1 MNGKLTEPS
10 VVAIGGGTGLSSMLR
25 GLKLLTGELTAI
37 VTMADDGGGSGRLR
51 DELGM
56 PPPGDIRNCMQALAN
71 TEPTME
77 QLWGYRF
84 TEGVLK
90 GQSMGNLL
98 LAALND
104 ISGSFY
110 EAVRRMSEVL
120 AITGRVLP
128 VTTED
133 VRLMACFD
141 DGTEVFGESKIMEHK
156 KQGDR
161 RITRV
166 SLIPE
171 KPPALRES
179 IEAIENADIIL
190 LGPGS
195 LYTSIIPNL
204 LTDGIAEAIGHS
216 DALRVYVLN
225 VTTESGETEN
235 YTAADHVKAL
245 FAHSGTRLF
254 DYCLINSSPIP
265 EEIAK
270 RYKAQG
276 ANQTVVDSEELNKL
290 GVSARLCPMLDCSQ
304 GFARHDPKLLA
315 NEIMRLY
322 IEKSHTRIYNMQ
334 VLS

>member
-1 MNGKLTEPS
+1 MNKQTIEPT
-10 VVAIGGGTGLSSMLR
+10 VVAIGGGMGLSNMLR
-25 GLKLLTGELTAI
+25 GLKLCTTKLTAI

-51 DELGM
+51 DEMGM
-56 PPPGDIRNCMQALAN
+56 PPPGDVRNCMQALAN

-77 QLWGYRF
+77 KLWSYRF

-110 EAVRRMSEVL
+110 EAVRAMSEVL

-128 VTTED
+128 VTIED

-141 DGTEVFGESKIMEHK
+141 DGTEVFGESKIMAHK
-156 KQGDR
+156 RQGDR

-179 IEAIENADIIL
+179 IEAIDNADIIL

-204 LTDGIAEAIGHS
+204 LTDGVAEAIVRS
-216 DALRVYVLN
+216 SALKVYVLN
-225 VTTESGETEN
+225 VTTEYGETEN
-235 YTAADHVKAL
+235 YTASDHVKAL
-245 FAHSGTRLF
+245 FSHSQSKLF
-254 DYCLINSSPIP
+254 DYCLINSSLLP
-265 EEIAK
+265 EEIAT
-270 RYKAQG
+270 RYMAQG
-276 ANQTVVDSEELNKL
+276 ACQTVVDTEELDKL
-290 GVSARLCPMLDCSQ
+290 GVSTVLCPMLDCSQ
-304 GFARHDPKLLA
+304 GFARHDSKLLA
-315 NEIMRLY
+315 NEIMNIYR
-322 IEKSHTRIYNMQ
+322 ENSPTRIYNK
-334 VLS
+334 